1 MIGILKIAIRS
12 QRLNGAAFLL
22 LLLAA
27 SSAYSADLVFV
38 HAPGGSSVERKQMET
53 AANFYGVNLRVVEV
67 ASANDDLAL
76 RELVKE
82 KDTIGVAIS
91 ADALSTIDRNA
102 FLQALQSGQGGGV
115 PVLIMGVA
123 VGADQNL
130 LSAWSGGAVLG
141 CKRLEN
147 PQASQYIFGRV
158 EGVTGQ
164 LKDLEIPLA
173 ATETFY
179 LVRGDDRGAQ
189 PVTSVRHDN
198 QIDPAYVETKV
209 HQQEVFIVCANY
221 PGARAK
227 GSEAVVD
234 AFLQNAPALMFV
246 RHAAGERGWH
256 AVHSYANLT
265 IDDPWLRQPYGYVD
279 YEGLLG
285 EMERHNFHTTIA
297 FIPWNYNRSEP
308 GVVSLFHDHPDRFSI
323 SVHGD
328 NHDHKEFT
336 EYRSKP
342 LNVQIADMKQSL
354 ARMEQFK
361 TLTGIPYD
369 NVMVFPHSIAPEK
382 TLEALKTYNYLATV
396 NSSNVPQGARPPAG
410 ASFDLR
416 AVTLTFAGFPSFIR
430 YSIDVPVTQSLI
442 AINEYLGNPLLFYGH
457 SDSLAKGVGSFDA
470 VADQVNKREPE
481 TKWQGLGDIARHSYL
496 IKLRSDSNY
505 DVLAFSSGICLEN
518 LSGRD
523 STFNVRKPETGPQTI
538 GAVTLDGQPYPY
550 QHQDGAVT
558 FSTMVPAGKTRCAAI
573 QFENDLQLASIGIS
587 HDSFIVYVLRMA
599 SDFRDIDLSKSTIG
613 LALIRFYNKHEMKPK
628 QILVGGAFLFLLF
641 LFVVFRFRLFVSNR
655 HLLATPQS
663 NSASGKNSAADAE
676 RNTNA
681 EAFKLTS
688 RETRGSIR

>member
-1 MIGILKIAIRS
+1 MMRIAKIS
-12 QRLNGAAFLL
+12 MHQLRLTGAAFFLV
-22 LLLAA
+22 LLAA
-27 SSAYSADLVFV
+27 CSAFSADIVFV
-38 HAPGGSSVERKQMET
+38 PGPGGSSVEQKQFET
-53 AANFYGVNLRVVEV
+53 AATFYGVNLKVIAV

-76 RELVKE
+76 RKLVEE
-82 KDTIGVAIS
+82 KGTVGVAIS
-91 ADALSTIDRNA
+91 ADALPTVDRNA
-102 FLQALQSGQGGGV
+102 FLRTLQSRQGGSV
-115 PVLIMGVA
+115 PVVIVGVA
-123 VGADQNL
+123 AGADQNL
-130 LSAWSGGAVLG
+130 LSSWSGGAVLG

-147 PQASQYIFGRV
+147 PQTVQYVFGRV
-158 EGVTGQ
+158 DGVTGQ
-164 LKDLEIPLA
+164 LSDLEIPLPG
-173 ATETFY
+173 TDTFY
-179 LVRGDDRGAQ
+179 LVHGENSATQ
-189 PVTSVRHDN
+189 PITSVRHDN
-198 QIDPAYVETKV
+198 QIDPAYVEAKV
-209 HQQEVFIVCANY
+209 QQQEVFVVCANY
-221 PGARAK
+221 PGASAT
-227 GSEAVVD
+227 GSEAVVN

-256 AVHSYANLT
+256 AIHSYANLT

-308 GVVSLFHDHPDRFSI
+308 GVVSLFHNHPDRFSI

-430 YSIDVPVTQSLI
+430 YSIDARVSRPLI

-457 SDSLAKGVGSFDA
+457 SDSLAKGVDSFDV
-470 VADQVNKREPE
+470 VADQVNKLEPN

-523 STFNVRKPETGPQTI
+523 STFYVRKPETGPQTI

-550 QHQDGAVT
+550 QHQDGALT
-558 FSTMVPAGKTRCAAI
+558 FNTMVPSGKTRCAAI
-573 QFENDLQLASIGIS
+573 QYENDLQLASIGIS
-587 HDSFIVYVLRMA
+587 HDSFIVSVLRMA
-599 SDFRDIDLSKSTIG
+599 SDFRDIDLSKSSIG

-628 QILVGGAFLFLLF
+628 QILVGGAFLFLAF
-641 LFVVFRFRLFVSNR
+641 LFVVFRLRLFVGNR

-663 NSASGKNSAADAE
+663 NSASGKNSAADAD
-676 RNTNA
+676 RHTKA
-681 EAFKLTS
+681 EPFKLTS
-688 RETRGSIR
+688 TETRGSIR